1 MSITETVPVDED
13 AVSLKTKQILA
24 IIYEY
29 RLTKLADSHD
39 LWTIGT
45 PKFLAVIERYVR
57 ANTML
62 RMCLP
67 AFPWK
72 SANKIQKALGVLPD
86 KAEEVA
92 LTRLDEMCAR
102 ISHIY
107 KPGAKLLIISD
118 GLVYNGKRLH
128 SHLKTSSLIPNQI
141 SSQSQIVMSGRT
153 GKPFAPSAQSYP
165 PISNFLASKIS
176 LKSTC
181 PRS

>member
-1 MSITETVPVDED
+1 MSITEIVPADQHEVPRKTKGMTDTIPVDNED
-13 AVSLKTKQILA
+13 VSLKTKQILA

-29 RLTKLADSHD
+29 RLTKTADSHD

-45 PKFLAVIERYVR
+45 PRFLAVIERYVR

-118 GLVYNGKRLH
+118 GLVYNGK
-128 SHLKTSSLIPNQI
+128 
-141 SSQSQIVMSGRT
+141 
-153 GKPFAPSAQSYP
+153 
-165 PISNFLASKIS
+165 
-176 LKSTC
+176 
-181 PRS
+181 